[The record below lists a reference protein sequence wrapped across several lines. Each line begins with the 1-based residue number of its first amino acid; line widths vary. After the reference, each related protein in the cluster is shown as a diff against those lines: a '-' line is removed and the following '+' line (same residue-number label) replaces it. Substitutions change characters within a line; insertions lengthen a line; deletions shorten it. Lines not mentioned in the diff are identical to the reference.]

1 MKLERNSI
9 IAIVFG
15 VTLAILLL
23 FNVVTSGFK
32 VEFKGILVSVY
43 FAIWVAAVA
52 FVLFTFVI
60 PYINTRKEE
69 KKKGKAGTSGATPP
83 PYKSPRSGLPV
94 RERITAY
101 VTERRKEDGLPAPEP
116 LRPARP
122 AASEV
127 PVSPAAAKAAAAGMV
142 AASAAAAV
150 SSVQPES
157 ADTGDL
163 GDLPLPDDFG
173 SEGSGDEAGELPGL
187 DDDFGDMDEFGGGE
201 EMLSDFGDDTSGLL
215 TDDGGAVSSDIPE
228 SPVESGST
236 GELPGFDGDLDSE
249 IGESDIMGDDSMM
262 DLSGDDLLVMDE
274 EQASAPAEDLSVESD
289 GGLSEAGLPDLD
301 DTLSLEPDMMESDLS
316 GGDEDFGDIE
326 FVDLEPEEPKKPAK
340 K

>member
-23 FNVVTSGFK
+23 FNIVTSGFK
-32 VEFKGILVSVY
+32 VELKGILVSVY

-69 KKKGKAGTSGATPP
+69 KKKGKPGTHGATPP

-101 VTERRKEDGLPAPEP
+101 VTERRREDGLPAPEP

-122 AASEV
+122 VASEA
-127 PVSPAAAKAAAAGMV
+127 PVSAAAAKAAAAKMV
-142 AASAAAAV
+142 VSPAASP
-150 SSVQPES
+150 VQPVTS
-157 ADTGDL
+157 ANSSDL

-173 SEGSGDEAGELPGL
+173 SGESVDEAGDLPGL
-187 DDDFGDMDEFGGGE
+187 DDDFGEMDEFGGGE
-201 EMLSDFGDDTSGLL
+201 EMSPDFGDDNSGLL
-215 TDDGGAVSSDIPE
+215 ADDGMTVSSDIPE
-228 SPVESGST
+228 SPVESGSA
-236 GELPGFDGDLDSE
+236 GDLPGFDGDLDSE

-274 EQASAPAEDLSVESD
+274 DPSSAPAEDLSVELD
-289 GGLSEAGLPDLD
+289 GGISDAGLPDLD

-316 GGDEDFGDIE
+316 SGDEDFGDIE